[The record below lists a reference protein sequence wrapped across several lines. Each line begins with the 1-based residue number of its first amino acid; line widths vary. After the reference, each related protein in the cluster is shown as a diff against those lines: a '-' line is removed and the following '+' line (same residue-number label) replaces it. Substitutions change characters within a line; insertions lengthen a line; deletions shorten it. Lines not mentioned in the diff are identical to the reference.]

1 MEITN
6 NFCVYKHT
14 SPSGKCY
21 IGITNQK
28 PENRWGHNGFNY
40 VIKKKDEKFK
50 HPYFANAILKYGWEN
65 FKHEILQS
73 NLTKKEA
80 SDKEKEYIA
89 YYKQRGKSYNITDGG
104 EGICGYK
111 FTEEQRERLSEN
123 HKGIKQSPETIA
135 RRVAKNIGKVR
146 TNEQKMKTSKSVV
159 QYDLQGNFI
168 AKYFGI
174 NEASKQTGINSTHI
188 GQCYN
193 KTKNRKSAGGF
204 LWAFKGDTIPS
215 LYKENYNRKK
225 VKCVFTNGII
235 KQWNSMKEAMEELNI
250 SKYKLQ
256 KYCNESIKDN
266 NGNKWEFI

>member
-50 HPYFANAILKYGWEN
+50 HPYFANAILKYGWDN
-65 FKHEILQS
+65 FSHEILHE
-73 NLTKKEA
+73 NLSKEEA
-80 SDKEKEYIA
+80 CSLEQKYISMYKEG
-89 YYKQRGKSYNITDGG
+89 GKSYNISDGG
-104 EGICGYK
+104 EGNWGYK
-111 FTEEQRERLSEN
+111 FTDEQRKRMSEAQ
-123 HKGIKQSPETIA
+123 KGKKQSQETIA
-135 RRVAKNIGKVR
+135 KRVAKNTGKTR
-146 TNEQKMKTSKSVV
+146 TDEQKMKTSKSVI

-168 AKYFGI
+168 SEYFSI
-174 NEASKQTGINSTHI
+174 NEASRQTGINNAHI
-188 GQCYN
+188 GDCCN
-193 KTKNRKSAGGF
+193 KIKNRKSAGGF

>member
-40 VIKKKDEKFK
+40 AIKKKDEKFK
-50 HPYFANAILKYGWEN
+50 HPYFANAILKYGWDN
-65 FKHEILQS
+65 FSHEILHE
-73 NLTKKEA
+73 NLSKEEA
-80 SDKEKEYIA
+80 CSLEQKYISMYKED
-89 YYKQRGKSYNITDGG
+89 GKSYNISDGG
-104 EGICGYK
+104 EGNWGYK
-111 FTEEQRERLSEN
+111 FTDEQRKRMSEAQ
-123 HKGIKQSPETIA
+123 KGKKQSQETIA
-135 RRVAKNIGKVR
+135 KRVAKNTGKTR
-146 TNEQKMKTSKSVV
+146 TDEQKMKTSKSVI

-168 AKYFGI
+168 SEYFSI
-174 NEASKQTGINSTHI
+174 NEASRQTGINNAHI
-188 GQCYN
+188 GDCCN
-193 KTKNRKSAGGF
+193 KIKNRKSAGGF